1 MYENKKNSEEYIIIW
16 SLISGTW
23 GSERKNI
30 FLSTQLVLELCL
42 SGLY

>member
-1 MYENKKNSEEYIIIW
+1 MYENKKNSEEYIIW
-16 SLISGTW
+16 SLLSGTW

-30 FLSTQLVLELCL
+30 FLSTQLVLELCF